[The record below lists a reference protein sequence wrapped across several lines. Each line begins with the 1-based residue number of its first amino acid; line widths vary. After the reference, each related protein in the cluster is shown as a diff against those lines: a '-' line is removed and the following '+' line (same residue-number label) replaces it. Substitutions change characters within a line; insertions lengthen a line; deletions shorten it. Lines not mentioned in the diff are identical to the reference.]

1 MTSGREVVAVEAV
14 KRVSG
19 QDKEMTKQKHRKA
32 RTKKIVCCGYLF

>member
-19 QDKEMTKQKHRKA
+19 QDKEVTDEKHKKA
-32 RTKKIVCCGYLF
+32 KTKKIVGCGYLF